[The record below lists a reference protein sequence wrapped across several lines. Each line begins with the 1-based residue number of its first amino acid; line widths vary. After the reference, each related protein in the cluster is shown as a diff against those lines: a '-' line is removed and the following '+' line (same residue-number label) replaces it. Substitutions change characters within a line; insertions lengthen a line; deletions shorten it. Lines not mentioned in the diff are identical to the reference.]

1 MAQVPYTG
9 APTVTPEQS
18 GTPYEHIDTPLA
30 AFGGATAEATQRLGG
45 AIDKTGNEL
54 YARAIA
60 MQQLNQRAEAAEAV
74 AKFTTAMGE
83 KYANYRSLEGNAAV
97 KGYQPYIDDLNSTR
111 ESIGNGLT
119 SEYARKTYLQESRSI
134 QARSVFSA
142 AAHMGDQNK
151 KFIVGAQTAK
161 IQSFIDGSANSPA
174 DENSYRAAI
183 KEIDG
188 SRSMIQTVGG
198 LSDVE
203 TDQKIKDMKS
213 ALVFKR
219 ATALGLEQPRA
230 AQKFL
235 DQAMKGGIINSEQAG
250 RAARFLRTQNL
261 NVSTR
266 IETAKLMSGDSDA
279 WGQGTLSRTRAL
291 SALRGVESSDNYN
304 QIHPDVTHKV
314 NGETVTEHGLGAYG
328 IMQSN
333 LQPWLK
339 EAGMKPMTEQEFLAN
354 PKAQDDLA
362 WFKFNQYQTQ
372 NGTANEAFKR
382 WRGLGGKD
390 LASGETEAQYMQK
403 VGRKLAQNASVEE
416 VDNVARRVSKSIAP
430 GDLEF
435 EDVFSHKVRTD
446 HAADMQIQREQ
457 RVDSLNTINQA
468 LAPAP
473 DGKLPTQIDF
483 NDPKVAQAWDRLT
496 NVDKEKFRARLTQ
509 NAIGGYT
516 ETPENQ
522 AMFQKYVGQ
531 ILDSRKSDEDAKGIW
546 KIDPQTLPLPHHQ
559 IDQLVDLQRKALKAS
574 YKDTT
579 VEKVL
584 NELGDTMDRVKINKN
599 QNKDEYY
606 KFIGTA
612 KLLIEQQM
620 TETKKPITPDEIR
633 AIGQN
638 LLTKISHPGTVFGNF
653 WKGSDIPT
661 KVPVPTSKIPGIIA
675 EIQKDNP
682 GLQPTA
688 KQIQQ
693 VYAAKLYTETYGKS
707 TKAPQMPNRRESE

>member
-1 MAQVPYTG
+1 MYDSASANAKEAGAINVASSIVGGVGSVAGKWLQGQTMGLWGGTAGSSANPGLILLLNGALDGNGTG
-9 APTVTPEQS
+9 TLHWRSDSHPEQS

-60 MQQLNQRAEAAEAV
+60 MQQLNQKSEAAEAV

-390 LASGETEAQYMQK
+390 LPPAKPKPNICKRSAG
-403 VGRKLAQNASVEE
+403 SW
-416 VDNVARRVSKSIAP
+416 RRMLLWK
-430 GDLEF
+430 
-435 EDVFSHKVRTD
+435 
-446 HAADMQIQREQ
+446 
-457 RVDSLNTINQA
+457 
-468 LAPAP
+468 
-473 DGKLPTQIDF
+473 
-483 NDPKVAQAWDRLT
+483 RL
-496 NVDKEKFRARLTQ
+496 
-509 NAIGGYT
+509 
-516 ETPENQ
+516 
-522 AMFQKYVGQ
+522 
-531 ILDSRKSDEDAKGIW
+531 
-546 KIDPQTLPLPHHQ
+546 
-559 IDQLVDLQRKALKAS
+559 
-574 YKDTT
+574 
-579 VEKVL
+579 
-584 NELGDTMDRVKINKN
+584 
-599 QNKDEYY
+599 
-606 KFIGTA
+606 
-612 KLLIEQQM
+612 
-620 TETKKPITPDEIR
+620 IT
-633 AIGQN
+633 
-638 LLTKISHPGTVFGNF
+638 
-653 WKGSDIPT
+653 
-661 KVPVPTSKIPGIIA
+661 
-675 EIQKDNP
+675 
-682 GLQPTA
+682 
-688 KQIQQ
+688 
-693 VYAAKLYTETYGKS
+693 
-707 TKAPQMPNRRESE
+707 